1 MQSALAE
8 KRTMLNLPSTTDLG
22 DNSIDPDA
30 TKMKALSKELAS
42 PLQYCWSVPQPRF
55 PTALIQPQ
63 ACEEHSTRLVSSAWY
78 ILSAPQAPSFAEIM
92 KIL

>member
-30 TKMKALSKELAS
+30 TKMKALSKELATAFQKV
-42 PLQYCWSVPQPRF
+42 PLNGRL
-55 PTALIQPQ
+55 ALYGTFLTE
-63 ACEEHSTRLVSSAWY
+63 ANK
-78 ILSAPQAPSFAEIM
+78 FAT
-92 KIL
+92 